1 MDKSWIS
8 KDRDSL
14 EFEIGI
20 EEFFIFAE
28 ENCKDPKRIPCPCGR
43 CVNFKKFSTKIIRG
57 HIYDH
62 GFSLGYVDW
71 IWHEEKSTRSTRSS
85 IGSTRPASDQSTE
98 HFAASETVEVCEAA
112 FNLGNYDKD
121 SYDFQRFVVDA
132 EQPLFKGSE
141 CTKLESMLKL
151 HNWKAR
157 FGISDTAFTELLS
170 SVGSI
175 LPKDNVLPPNAYEA
189 KKTLSDL
196 GLEYIKIHLCPND
209 CILYRGIHSD
219 TSQCPHCKL
228 SRWKVRKNGQLR
240 VNVPAKRINDDK
252 IRHPADSPSWRNID
266 YQWPTFG
273 SESRN
278 IRLALSADAYG
289 NLSGCVNKGYKSCP
303 ISGDDIVAKYL
314 SHSRKMCF
322 QGHRRYL
329 PRQHPY
335 RRQKAAFNGQQE
347 LGNPCQPLSGEE
359 VLARQERIDFC
370 FGKEVKK
377 SNKVVDVSKLDKLQS
392 DIIIT
397 LCDLEKIFP
406 SSFFDVMLHLI
417 VHLVLEVRLCGPV
430 FYRWMYAFK
439 RFNKVLKSYVR
450 NRYYP
455 EGCMAES
462 YLKEESV
469 EFCTEFMSQTCT
481 TAGIPVE
488 QGKQS
493 SPLFS
498 AIIKVVE
505 EKERD
510 EAHLHVLQNNDE
522 VYPYIVMH
530 KEYLDEIYRGKKKS
544 VHWLMGEHNRLFAD
558 WFEKKVSSE
567 MKGNPDAVSETI
579 RWLAGKPSFSVL
591 TYQGFSVNGV
601 RYFTK
606 DRDDAWV
613 VQNSGVSVV
622 AKAVQVSSAKDL
634 NPIESDITFNG
645 IILEVWELDY
655 HEFKA
660 PLFLCKWAEND
671 KGIKI
676 DDLGFTLVDFN
687 RQGHKKDKYVS
698 VDQVNQVFYIKDPV
712 DPTWSIV
719 LTSTTRDYQEL
730 YNDDDLGDT
739 IMEHPPFCSNIPA
752 SDVTNE
758 DVAHS
763 IRPNVEGIWVKK

>member
-14 EFEIGI
+14 EFEIVV
-20 EEFFIFAE
+20 EEFLIFAE

-71 IWHEEKSTRSTRSS
+71 IWHEEKSTRSTRPS
-85 IGSTRPASDQSTE
+85 I
-98 HFAASETVEVCEAA
+98 ETVEVCEAA

-132 EQPLFKGSE
+132 EQPLFEGSE
-141 CTKLESMLKL
+141 CTKLQSMLKL

-196 GLEYIKIHLCPND
+196 GLEYIKIHSCPND

-219 TSQCPHCKL
+219 ASQCPHCKL

-240 VNVPAKRINDDK
+240 VNVPTKVMWYFPIIPRFKRLFKSPSTAELMTWHANQRINDDK
-252 IRHPADSPSWRNID
+252 MRHPADSPSWRNID
-266 YQWPTFG
+266 YRWPAFG

-278 IRLALSADAYG
+278 IRLALSADVLVPGPHEPGNNIDVYLQPLIDDLKKLLEEAYG

-303 ISGDDIVAKYL
+303 ICGDDTVAKYL

-322 QGHRRYL
+322 QGYRRYL

-335 RRQKAAFNGQQE
+335 RRYKAAFNEQQE
-347 LGNPCQPLSGEE
+347 LGNACQPLSGVE

-377 SNKVVDVSKLDKLQS
+377 SKKVECPWKKKSVFFELEYWKYHHVRHCLDVMHIEKNVCDNLLGTLLNMRKSKDSEAARRDMIDMGVRHDLAPQVGEKKTYLPPSPFTLSKAEKKKVLNSFLSMKLPSGHGSNIKNCVSMSDLKIYGLKSHDCHILLQQLLPVAIRSVLPKNVRVTIIRLCFFFNALCSKVVDVSKLDKLQS
-392 DIIIT
+392 DK
-397 LCDLEKIFP
+397 C
-406 SSFFDVMLHLI
+406 V
-417 VHLVLEVRLCGPV
+417 
-430 FYRWMYAFK
+430 
-439 RFNKVLKSYVR
+439 YVDR
-450 NRYYP
+450 
-455 EGCMAES
+455 
-462 YLKEESV
+462 
-469 EFCTEFMSQTCT
+469 
-481 TAGIPVE
+481 
-488 QGKQS
+488 
-493 SPLFS
+493 
-498 AIIKVVE
+498 
-505 EKERD
+505 
-510 EAHLHVLQNNDE
+510 
-522 VYPYIVMH
+522 MH

-579 RWLAGKPSFSVL
+579 R
-591 TYQGFSVNGV
+591 
-601 RYFTK
+601 
-606 DRDDAWV
+606 
-613 VQNSGVSVV
+613 
-622 AKAVQVSSAKDL
+622 
-634 NPIESDITFNG
+634 
-645 IILEVWELDY
+645 
-655 HEFKA
+655 
-660 PLFLCKWAEND
+660 
-671 KGIKI
+671 
-676 DDLGFTLVDFN
+676 
-687 RQGHKKDKYVS
+687 
-698 VDQVNQVFYIKDPV
+698 
-712 DPTWSIV
+712 
-719 LTSTTRDYQEL
+719 
-730 YNDDDLGDT
+730 
-739 IMEHPPFCSNIPA
+739 
-752 SDVTNE
+752 
-758 DVAHS
+758 
-763 IRPNVEGIWVKK
+763 